1 MSLGTHLGVLL
12 ILGLFGLLI
21 LIPLWPG
28 PRQGRRLLTRWHVP
42 EPTEQEIGEAVT
54 YLRRRRFWYPWLFV
68 LTPELASLAGI
79 RLPDDQP
86 TWSLLAVLM
95 LGALIAELLAQR
107 PHRGPVHSAGLTRRT
122 LTDLVPVWALVLHTA
137 LVVTAVVVHGS
148 ALAGAGWARHWTGI
162 DDQRTQW
169 AALVVAVG
177 SAALVWAVLGLT
189 LRRPALPGARVDTAL
204 RVRSGR
210 VVVGLGVAVLSAL
223 VDSDTGWLS
232 LVILVL
238 GIAMWSAI
246 ASQSK
251 SESRTSP
258 ARVG

>member
-1 MSLGTHLGVLL
+1 MSLGTHLGVILL
-12 ILGLFGLLI
+12 LGLFGLLI

-42 EPTEQEIGEAVT
+42 EPTEQEIREAVT
-54 YLRRRRFWYPWLFV
+54 YLRRRRFWYPWLFI
-68 LTPELASLAGI
+68 LAPEVARLVGI
-79 RLPDDQP
+79 HLSGNQ
-86 TWSLLAVLM
+86 TWPLLAVLM

-107 PHRGPVHSAGLTRRT
+107 PVRGPVRSAGLTRRT
-122 LTDLVPVWALVLHTA
+122 LTDLVPVWALVLHTV

-148 ALAGAGWARHWTGI
+148 AIAGAGWARHWTGI
-162 DDQRTQW
+162 DDKGTQW
-169 AALVVAVG
+169 AALIVAVG
-177 SAALVWAVLGLT
+177 SAAVVWAVLGLT
-189 LRRPALPGARVDTAL
+189 LRRPPVPGARVDTAL

-210 VVVGLGVAVLSAL
+210 VVVGLGVAALAAL
-223 VDSDTGWLS
+223 VDSDTGWPS

-246 ASQSK
+246 ASR
-251 SESRTSP
+251 SESEARTSQ